1 VIETNLHNQAGL
13 RMFLGKKSIQSYKK
27 TLLERMLCP
36 NISLQLFNS
45 AIKGHFISL
54 PPRHPTLY

>member
-1 VIETNLHNQAGL
+1 
-13 RMFLGKKSIQSYKK
+13 MFLGKKSIQSYKK

-54 PPRHPTLY
+54 PPRHPALY